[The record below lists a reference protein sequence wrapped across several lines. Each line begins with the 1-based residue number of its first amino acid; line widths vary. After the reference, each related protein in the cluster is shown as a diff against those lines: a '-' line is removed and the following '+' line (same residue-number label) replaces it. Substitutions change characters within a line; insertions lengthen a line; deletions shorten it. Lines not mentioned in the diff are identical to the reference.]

1 LAARAYRS
9 EKRQIAAD
17 ETRARIIDAAGALM
31 TTSDNPLNISIDAVA
46 READVARMT
55 VYNQFQSKRGLFEAI
70 SDDLATRG
78 DIASRIGAAMQRPD
92 ALEALDAII
101 AAFAHFWTINR
112 ATIRRLDAI
121 AALNPEIGQG
131 SYERNERRRGALRRI
146 LERIASQYQT
156 PSPDSF
162 DEMVDLLHTITS
174 FATFDSLAGRTRTPE
189 EVIPAVQR
197 LARLAL
203 GLSVPKV

>member
-1 LAARAYRS
+1 
-9 EKRQIAAD
+9 
-17 ETRARIIDAAGALM
+17 
-31 TTSDNPLNISIDAVA
+31 
-46 READVARMT
+46 
-55 VYNQFQSKRGLFEAI
+55 
-70 SDDLATRG
+70 
-78 DIASRIGAAMQRPD
+78 MQRPD

-162 DEMVDLLHTITS
+162 DETVDLLHTLTS